1 MLVEII
7 LCSLLRYPTFAKI
20 LFMISKFKKQFLIAA
35 LVIAAL
41 VPFAFTGNNNYFEIS
56 KNLDVFATLYKEV
69 NTYYVDD
76 IEPAKFMR
84 TGIDA
89 MLESLDPYTN
99 YISEADIE
107 GYRFQTTGKYGGI
120 GAIIRKAGDNM
131 IIAEPY
137 KGFAADKAGLIAGD
151 ILLEVEGKSTKGKSV
166 DDISKILKGTPG
178 TEIKILIQH
187 PGEKNTELKTFM
199 REEVKVNSVPYWGIV
214 NNNIGYIRL
223 TQFTENCG
231 QDVAAALKELESK
244 NQLKGL
250 VFDLR
255 GNPGGLLNEAVNV
268 SNIFI
273 DKGQLVVSTKGK
285 VKEWDKIYNSLNEAI
300 DAKIPLVILANSGS
314 ASASEIVSGTIQD
327 YDRGVIIGQKT
338 YGKGLVQTTRPL
350 TYGTQLKVTTAH
362 YFTPSGRCIQALDYE
377 HRNEDGSVGKIPD
390 SLKHPFKTKAG
401 RTVFDG
407 GGVDPDFAL
416 VPEKFSPIA
425 SSLYS
430 KNLIFDYATQY
441 KLAHATIPSALEF
454 HLTDAEYD
462 DFVKSLNGKDYD
474 YTTKSEEKLK
484 DFKSAAEN
492 EEYWNA
498 LKEDYD
504 HLQSEMKHDKEN
516 DLVKFKDEIKGLL
529 EEEISMRYYYQNGRI
544 EASLKDDPE
553 VAKAIEVL
561 NDTELY
567 TKTLQASK

>member
-1 MLVEII
+1 MKSRFFSGQKLKRPFIV
-7 LCSLLRYPTFAKI
+7 
-20 LFMISKFKKQFLIAA
+20 AA

-41 VPFAFTGNNNYFEIS
+41 IPFAFTGNNNYFEIS

-120 GAIIRKAGDNM
+120 GAIIRKSGDNM

-199 REEVKVNSVPYWGIV
+199 REEVKVNSVPYWGMV

-231 QDVAAALKELESK
+231 QDVANALKELESK

-407 GGVDPDFAL
+407 GGVDPDFVL

-425 SSLYS
+425 GSLYS

-441 KLAHATIPSALEF
+441 KLAHATIPSAMEF

-492 EEYWNA
+492 EEYWAA
-498 LKEDYD
+498 LKEDYE